1 VGKSARWIPICC
13 PTMSLRKRLPNNM
26 PARFTDARELLSD
39 LLDRHESGT
48 VSPIGYPDYS
58 AFADVVA
65 MDKFARET
73 AKRRPPARSGSQTAR
88 DGIAIR

>member
-1 VGKSARWIPICC
+1 
-13 PTMSLRKRLPNNM
+13 M

-39 LLDRHESGT
+39 LLDRHEAGT

-65 MDKFARET
+65 MDKFARELREAEAT
-73 AKRRPPARSGSQTAR
+73 GDPDRERQGTE
-88 DGIAIR
+88 